1 MEQRYPSACGAG
13 LWGITVSRVVILT
26 VHRQDRSVTSLLV
39 PVYLG
44 VYQDG
49 GVIHVQNPV
58 TNTVHRQDRCVASLP
73 GACLSGCVPGEV
85 QDNWYSG
92 DTCNITIVIC

>member
-1 MEQRYPSACGAG
+1 M
-13 LWGITVSRVVILT
+13 SRVVILT
-26 VHRQDRSVTSLLV
+26 VHRRDKSVTSLLV

-58 TNTVHRQDRCVASLP
+58 TTTVQDRDVVGQMESVLVVSLVDGDLNVIRSVTNTVYRQDRSVM
-73 GACLSGCVPGEV
+73 
-85 QDNWYSG
+85 
-92 DTCNITIVIC
+92 